1 MGENQK
7 TLVGFCKLKCQHG
20 EDESEV
26 TAEERCSRMA
36 ISEDPFYDD
45 SCDCGIHRPA
55 SLVSET
61 GCLLKSSVR
70 LSISFNAFPWS
81 LPATG
86 PIPVSVSSPVD
97 AAAAVQQQKPS
108 YLFMRASQEKVEPC
122 LTCIS

>member
-7 TLVGFCKLKCQHG
+7 TLVGFCKLKCQRG

-45 SCDCGIHRPA
+45 SRDCGIHRSA

-86 PIPVSVSSPVD
+86 PIPVSVSSSVD
-97 AAAAVQQQKPS
+97 VAAAVQQREPG
-108 YLFMRASQEKVEPC
+108 YLFMSVRQEKVEPS
-122 LTCIS
+122 LTGIL